1 MAQNKM
7 TIRKGDTVK
16 VITGKDRGKT
26 GKVLRSVPEKSRVV
40 VEKVNMVKKAMRP
53 TQQNPQ
59 GGISSLEAPIHVS
72 NVMLVCPSCGE
83 ATRVARRRDEGKLI
97 ELDRTSR
104 LPSRVFVKIRP
115 FVESGRIFPWIECPL
130 VGQYPIARSRAMALG
145 RSQGRGVGNPAF
157 NPSKKGKR
165 RHG

>member
-72 NVMLVCPSCGE
+72 NVMLV
-83 ATRVARRRDEGKLI
+83 
-97 ELDRTSR
+97 
-104 LPSRVFVKIRP
+104 KIRP